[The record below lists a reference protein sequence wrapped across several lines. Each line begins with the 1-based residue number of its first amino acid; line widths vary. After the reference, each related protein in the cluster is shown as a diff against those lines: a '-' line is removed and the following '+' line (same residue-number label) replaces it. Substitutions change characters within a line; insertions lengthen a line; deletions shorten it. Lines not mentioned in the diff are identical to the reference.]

1 MAAGLPANSPSRNP
15 SGAAAAKQE
24 ASVKPGF
31 QPSAAAQSTASATS
45 SGSMVRTRNE
55 PSFIKVRTQV
65 DQCHATNKQL
75 RFRINSY
82 VPLLQLFDLPSGLV
96 IYDNGLPTAD
106 RVVKRHLTVANR
118 SRDTF
123 IFPRTT
129 HQVGRIVIEGRE
141 YVVSIFVSVNA
152 TPVGVTCPFHQA
164 PGIEAANR
172 LVMERAFSFD
182 IAGDSSLVND
192 SPPYRLRY
200 RILPPRYLHS
210 MS

>member
-65 DQCHATNKQL
+65 DQSHATNKQL
-75 RFRINSY
+75 RFRIKSY
-82 VPLLQLFDLPSGLV
+82 VPLLQLFDLLV

-123 IFPRTT
+123 MFPRTT
-129 HQVGRIVIEGRE
+129 HQVGRVVIEGRE
-141 YVVSIFVSVNA
+141 YVVAIF
-152 TPVGVTCPFHQA
+152 
-164 PGIEAANR
+164 
-172 LVMERAFSFD
+172 
-182 IAGDSSLVND
+182 
-192 SPPYRLRY
+192 
-200 RILPPRYLHS
+200 
-210 MS
+210 